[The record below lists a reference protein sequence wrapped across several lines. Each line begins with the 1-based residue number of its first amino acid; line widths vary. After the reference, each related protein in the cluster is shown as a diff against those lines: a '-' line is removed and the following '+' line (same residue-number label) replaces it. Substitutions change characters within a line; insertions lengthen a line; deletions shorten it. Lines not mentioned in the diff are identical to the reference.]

1 MAGRS
6 VNWQALHDELARRE
20 LSSLSAAELDRLGES
35 LFWLDRP
42 AESVAILGRA
52 YAAHAD
58 GGDDEGAAMTA
69 WQLFYDHHLVGETA
83 IARGWLER
91 ARHHVGSVSNTVA
104 AGFLAVAESDRAA
117 AAGAPVDALEHAERA
132 VAIARSLD
140 DASLVAMAL
149 QARGRALVACGRFDD
164 GLAALDE
171 AMLGVVNDDPTPLF
185 AGWVYCNVLATC
197 HDLADLGRSSQW
209 SDAAIRWCDHLSA
222 GTLYPGLCRLH
233 VVELSGLR
241 GAWVEAATAAQQ
253 ACSELMA
260 HDPRYAGEA
269 HYLVGELHRLVGRA
283 DLAEEA
289 FIRAHQLGR
298 LPQPGLARVRIAQ
311 GRADAA
317 VRALHLATDE
327 ARQPPARRADL
338 FAALAEA
345 LVAVDDLDAAAEA
358 AKELA
363 AVASEVSSDYLHGLA
378 VSTDAR
384 VLVARGSSA
393 AAWQRAGE
401 AALLFREL
409 GLPYEEAR
417 ARAVRG
423 EAALQVLDRD
433 TGELELTAA
442 LATFRRLGAHP
453 DVRRVETRLSG
464 SPASPLSARE
474 REVLGLVARGH
485 SNREVAAALVLSEHT
500 VARHLSNI
508 YAKLGVGSR
517 AAATAFAY
525 QHSWM

>member
-1 MAGRS
+1 MAGH
-6 VNWQALHDELARRE
+6 WQALHDELARRE

-42 AESVAILGRA
+42 AESAAILARA
-52 YAAHAD
+52 YAAHVD
-58 GGDDEGAAMTA
+58 GRDDEGAAMTA

-83 IARGWLER
+83 MARGWLER
-91 ARHHVGSVSNTVA
+91 ARRHVGSETNSVA

-117 AAGAPVDALEHAERA
+117 AAGAPMDALEHAERA
-132 VAIARSLD
+132 VAIARNLE

-149 QARGRALVACGRFDD
+149 QTHGRALVACGRFDD

-171 AMLGVVNDDPTPLF
+171 AMLGVVNDDPAPLF

-197 HDLADLGRSSQW
+197 RDLADLGRSLQW
-209 SDAAIRWCDHLSA
+209 SDAAVRWCDHLSA

-233 VVELSGLR
+233 VVELAGLR
-241 GAWVEAATAAQQ
+241 GAWDEAAAAAQQ

-283 DLAEEA
+283 DLAEES

-317 VRALHLATDE
+317 VRALRLAIDE
-327 ARQPPARRADL
+327 ASQPARRAEL

-345 LVAVDDLDAAAEA
+345 LVAVDDLDDAAEVA
-358 AKELA
+358 RELA
-363 AVASEVSSDYLHGLA
+363 AVAKEVSSDYLHGLA

-384 VLVARGSSA
+384 VLVARGASA

-417 ARAVRG
+417 ARTVRG
-423 EAALQVLDRD
+423 EAALQVRDRD
-433 TGELELTAA
+433 SGELELTAA
-442 LATFRRLGAHP
+442 LATFRRLCAYP

-464 SPASPLSARE
+464 SPESPLSARE

-508 YAKLGVGSR
+508 YTKLGVGSR